1 MKRHFSLLACILVLA
16 AMVFSIASCDVIDTV
31 KGFFSE
37 HTHEY
42 SSEITTPA
50 TCTEKGVKTYTC
62 SCEDSYTEEIPA
74 LGHTEVTVEGKAATC
89 TEAGLT
95 DGKKCSVCGVTTVE
109 QTTIDAT
116 NHNFVDGVCSCGAVA
131 YTATDDWGNELTIVL
146 TDSTISFTPPMGAE
160 VVLNYVVED
169 GVATLSDSEGN
180 EITNPLAGYL
190 VLTDGVPTAFG
201 YNGTDYTFVT
211 EDDSDDTEENCL
223 EGTYTV
229 VDEFGNERTLV
240 VEADTFV
247 VTYYHPM
254 FGREISN
261 QYAYTYVDGV
271 ATVVN
276 DDGSVFAGVEL
287 NVTDGKVVGY
297 TDNGLVY
304 TVPAEDSSEKNGLEG
319 TYTVVDEFGNERTLV
334 VEADTFVVTYYHPMF
349 GREISNQYAYT
360 YVDGVATVVNEDG
373 SVFVGVELY
382 VVDGKVVGYSE
393 NGTPC
398 YVEGYTPPVEAEPVE
413 ITKDI
418 FVDADG
424 NALTGT
430 SYATY
435 NNTYTLGDY
444 SVTTS
449 NVLGNTQGEKN
460 VLQFKKNGDGVLTV
474 SNVTVS
480 SVTLNIISSFDYSAN
495 VSVKVGDTEL
505 TLPAAADVNAAGVGT
520 GVYTSNNYEY
530 KIYTVTVTL
539 DSALTGDLVIT
550 NTTGF
555 AVYMTSIIFE

>member
-1 MKRHFSLLACILVLA
+1 
-16 AMVFSIASCDVIDTV
+16 
-31 KGFFSE
+31 
-37 HTHEY
+37 
-42 SSEITTPA
+42 
-50 TCTEKGVKTYTC
+50 
-62 SCEDSYTEEIPA
+62 
-74 LGHTEVTVEGKAATC
+74 
-89 TEAGLT
+89 
-95 DGKKCSVCGVTTVE
+95 
-109 QTTIDAT
+109 
-116 NHNFVDGVCSCGAVA
+116 
-131 YTATDDWGNELTIVL
+131 
-146 TDSTISFTPPMGAE
+146 
-160 VVLNYVVED
+160 
-169 GVATLSDSEGN
+169 
-180 EITNPLAGYL
+180 
-190 VLTDGVPTAFG
+190 
-201 YNGTDYTFVT
+201 
-211 EDDSDDTEENCL
+211 
-223 EGTYTV
+223 
-229 VDEFGNERTLV
+229 
-240 VEADTFV
+240 
-247 VTYYHPM
+247 
-254 FGREISN
+254 
-261 QYAYTYVDGV
+261 
-271 ATVVN
+271 
-276 DDGSVFAGVEL
+276 
-287 NVTDGKVVGY
+287 
-297 TDNGLVY
+297 
-304 TVPAEDSSEKNGLEG
+304 
-319 TYTVVDEFGNERTLV
+319 
-334 VEADTFVVTYYHPMF
+334 MF